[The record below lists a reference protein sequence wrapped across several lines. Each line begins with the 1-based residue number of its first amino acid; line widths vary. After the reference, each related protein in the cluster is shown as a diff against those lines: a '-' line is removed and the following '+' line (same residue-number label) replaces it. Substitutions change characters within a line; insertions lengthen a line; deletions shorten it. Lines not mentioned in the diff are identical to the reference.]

1 MTNTLFDLDQYVVP
15 KAPKRHQRWVLFY
28 QYEGKTF
35 LGKRVNCRPC
45 SSRYEW
51 FEEGSKTRRLP
62 TRYKSMSSAR
72 RYAKELNNHRTAAGL
87 AAGIVVGVKLY
98 AEQK

>member
-1 MTNTLFDLDQYVVP
+1 MTDTLFDLDQYVVP
-15 KAPKRHQRWVLFY
+15 KAPKQHQRWVLFY
-28 QYEGKTF
+28 QHEGKTF
-35 LGKRVNCRPC
+35 LGKRKVYP
-45 SSRYEW
+45 YGETGWEW

-72 RYAKELNNHRTAAGL
+72 RYAKELNTHRTAAGL